1 MTPQRVVNK
10 KCDTRRSRV
19 AWLLFFTRCD
29 VVSDLL
35 QYTHTENVI
44 YLYYTVKIQMDF
56 SRFLGHDVDIW
67 RHLCV
72 CPLIDHGQQPMKSH
86 MHTKVTCAQSHIC
99 FIFNQSLGT
108 PVNLPHICTTIK
120 WTITSINLYFTQCEN
135 CLPSWD
141 SDIDVSSFNGN
152 RAAYIPCLSI
162 SQWIK
167 SPTFWI
173 LVTIV
178 SKSVTNSYLKIGQLF
193 KTAIPTVCYDQIR
206 NRILEINKM

>member
-1 MTPQRVVNK
+1 MTPQRVENK
-10 KCDTRRSRV
+10 KYETRRSRV
-19 AWLLFFTRCD
+19 AWLLFFTPCD
-29 VVSDLL
+29 VVCDLL
-35 QYTHTENVI
+35 HYTHSRKNVI
-44 YLYYTVKIQMDF
+44 YLFYTIKIQMDF
-56 SRFLGHDVDIW
+56 SRFFGTW
-67 RHLCV
+67 RGYRTPSVSFNRSRSTTHE
-72 CPLIDHGQQPMKSH
+72 KSH
-86 MHTKVTCAQSHIC
+86 AHKSHIC
-99 FIFNQSLGT
+99 FIYNQSLGT
-108 PVNLPHICTTIK
+108 PVNLPHIYITIK
-120 WTITSINLYFTQCEN
+120 WTITSINLYFTQCKN

-178 SKSVTNSYLKIGQLF
+178 SKSITNSYLKIGQLF
-193 KTAIPTVCYDQIR
+193 KTAIPTVCYNQIR